1 LILTTR
7 IFNMELI
14 TNGAITTLILTLSAA
29 IAGLGIGIGLA
40 VTRTLEV
47 KYLNTLAK
55 AYINTF
61 RSLPLVMVLLGFY
74 LVAPGLLR
82 AIGIDGDIRL
92 ACAIIAFSLFEAA
105 YFAEILRSGI
115 NSIPASQKQACK
127 SLGFTTWESYKH
139 VLIPQALKNSF
150 PVLMTQG
157 IVLFQDTALV
167 YIIGLTDLFGSA
179 VKMGEMKGNIT
190 DYILMAAAG
199 YMVICVVLQ
208 RVANSK
214 RRVV

>member
-1 LILTTR
+1 
-7 IFNMELI
+7 MELI

-40 VTRTLEV
+40 VIRTLEV

>member
-1 LILTTR
+1 
-7 IFNMELI
+7 MELI

-40 VTRTLEV
+40 VIRTLEV

-105 YFAEILRSGI
+105 YFAEILRSGF
-115 NSIPASQKQACK
+115 NSIPISQKQACK

-214 RRVV
+214 GRVA